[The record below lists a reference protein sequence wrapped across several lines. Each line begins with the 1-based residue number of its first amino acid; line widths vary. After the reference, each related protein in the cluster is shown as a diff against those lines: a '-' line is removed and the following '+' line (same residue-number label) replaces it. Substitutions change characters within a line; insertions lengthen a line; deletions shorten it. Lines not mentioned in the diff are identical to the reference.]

1 MTQLLYTMF
10 IGNGRASFHF
20 WAQEHL
26 LKHQRVS
33 KYYHNECLQNVLSHF
48 MSLFTAK
55 LVKNSHTRAKIYFIF
70 LENVL
75 KQTSNILNSQFEAC

>member
-75 KQTSNILNSQFEAC
+75 KQTSNILNNQFQAR

>member
-1 MTQLLYTMF
+1 MF
-10 IGNGRASFHF
+10 IGNDRASFHF

-75 KQTSNILNSQFEAC
+75 KQTSNILNNQFQVR

>member
-10 IGNGRASFHF
+10 IGNDRASFHF

-75 KQTSNILNSQFEAC
+75 KQTSNILNNQFQVR

>member
-1 MTQLLYTMF
+1 MF
-10 IGNGRASFHF
+10 IGNDRASFHF

-75 KQTSNILNSQFEAC
+75 KQTSNILNNQFQAR

>member
-10 IGNGRASFHF
+10 IGNDRASFHF

-33 KYYHNECLQNVLSHF
+33 KYCHNDCLKNVLSRF
-48 MSLFTAK
+48 ISLLTAK
-55 LVKNSHTRAKIYFIF
+55 FVKNSHTRAKIYFIF

-75 KQTSNILNSQFEAC
+75 KQTSNILNNQFQAR

>member
-1 MTQLLYTMF
+1 MF
-10 IGNGRASFHF
+10 IGNDRASFHF

-33 KYYHNECLQNVLSHF
+33 KYYHNDCLQNVLSHF